1 MDERWLHNKIRP
13 SSSSLRL
20 SALHIHFF
28 WWHQML
34 SAGSNKERTKQGK
47 GSELFPCPLLCL
59 IMGEEL
65 PPTQS
70 SLVLL
75 SPNGEALLGR
85 RRYFWELCVFLMWLF
100 SSLLLCRRHKVLLF
114 LSSSLFIWAFIPPLL
129 LLACTS
135 DCDHLKHTHEL
146 VYHVSFGAHMQTHI
160 HKWGIDLAKETS
172 REYRAHPV
180 FFCIS
185 WLLLSF
191 PQTLSRLHDR
201 LIGGIA
207 VKMEYWCSARPPAH
221 SWFEP

>member
-34 SAGSNKERTKQGK
+34 SAESNKERTKQEK
-47 GSELFPCPLLCL
+47 GSELFPRPLLCL

-85 RRYFWELCVFLMWLF
+85 RRYFGELCAFLMWLF
-100 SSLLLCRRHKVLLF
+100 LSLLLCRHHKVLLF
-114 LSSSLFIWAFIPPLL
+114 LSSSLFIWAPPPL

-135 DCDHLKHTHEL
+135 GCDHLKHTQEP
-146 VYHVSFGAHMQTHI
+146 VYHVSLAHTCKHTFTNGALI
-160 HKWGIDLAKETS
+160 S
-172 REYRAHPV
+172 RKRQAGNIEHTLF

>member
-47 GSELFPCPLLCL
+47 GSELFPRPLLCL

-65 PPTQS
+65 PPPQS

-85 RRYFWELCVFLMWLF
+85 WKYFGELCAFLMWLF
-100 SSLLLCRRHKVLLF
+100 LSLLLCRRRKVLLF
-114 LSSSLFIWAFIPPLL
+114 HSSSLVIWASPPP

-135 DCDHLKHTHEL
+135 DRDHLKHAHEL
-146 VYHVSFGAHMQTHI
+146 VHHASLAHTCKHTSTNGALISRKRQAGNIEHTLFFSASPDCFFHFLKHCLGYM
-160 HKWGIDLAKETS
+160 ID
-172 REYRAHPV
+172 
-180 FFCIS
+180 
-185 WLLLSF
+185 
-191 PQTLSRLHDR
+191 
-201 LIGGIA
+201 
-207 VKMEYWCSARPPAH
+207 
-221 SWFEP
+221 

>member
-13 SSSSLRL
+13 SSSSLCL

-34 SAGSNKERTKQGK
+34 CAGSNKERTKQGK
-47 GSELFPCPLLCL
+47 GSELFPRPLLCL

-75 SPNGEALLGR
+75 LPNGEALLGR
-85 RRYFWELCVFLMWLF
+85 RRYFGELRAFIMWLIL
-100 SSLLLCRRHKVLLF
+100 SLLLCRRHKVLLF
-114 LSSSLFIWAFIPPLL
+114 LSSSLFIWAFPPLPP
-129 LLACTS
+129 LACTS
-135 DCDHLKHTHEL
+135 DCDHLKHTHAQTC
-146 VYHVSFGAHMQTHI
+146 VSCEFGAHMQTHI